1 MAVSKISLHYAQ
13 TTGGSNEAEAA
24 AAFPWNNPKKAVNPY
39 LDPAEV
45 APESALSNLIALYAA
60 DNEQEQLRRE
70 ALSDEVWERYFFNES
85 RDPVQRE
92 MEQDRLISRAKME
105 HEQQRFNPDLVI
117 IADVGAQPAHIS
129 KPLLERI
136 KYFHSLGR
144 AKAYSRY
151 LRETIR
157 PCLERLE
164 RVRDSQVSASFRFMA
179 SHDGLEGLLV
189 LHEMNQDQV
198 KRLSTLVA
206 AHMSMCLDAACGD
219 LFVSDDVK
227 PEEIRQAW
235 ERVAAEA
242 MRLEVIPPA
251 FEQLRRKKRRRKPV
265 PYELIPPSLARM
277 LCADWW
283 YRKLWQMRCEW
294 REEQLRAVCLVNKK
308 ASPYVSYEAV
318 IHKREQRRKSL
329 EFFRSHE
336 LVNEDGDTLDMEDVV
351 NASNSNPA
359 HRRNEMMACV
369 KGLELI
375 AEMRGDCAVFY
386 TITCPSRFHA
396 TLNNGRP
403 NPKWTSATV
412 RQSSDY
418 LVDTF
423 AAFRKAMHKAGLRW
437 YGVRVAEP
445 HHDGTVHWHLL
456 CFMRKKDRRS
466 ITALLCKYA
475 IREDRE
481 ELGANTGPRFKSE
494 LINPR
499 KGTPTSYIAKYISK
513 NIDGRGLAKEIS
525 KETGRSLRDSAEHV
539 SAWASLHR
547 VQQFRFFGIPGRQ
560 AYRELRLLAGQAKRD
575 LPPLKPIPGKPE
587 LTPEILTALANARPV
602 IGNPRLDAVLAAAD
616 AGCFATYIMA
626 QGGVLVPRKHHLVRT
641 AYELNDEPGTY
652 GDHGIRIYGI
662 WSPIAEGKI
671 CTHAVKWKK
680 VRKAVDVQEAAADQ
694 GACAP
699 WTRGNN
705 CPPVENLNKSG
716 GDLTDIKT
724 MGEKELQEYLHNMG
738 QKERRELTAR
748 LRMVKPK
755 RKKAYK
761 QTISDQQRLQLE
773 AELSSRGFD
782 GSESEIDLLL
792 RGGSIPSGAGL
803 RIFYRNHRLR
813 EDDKWRQWYG

>member
-1 MAVSKISLHYAQ
+1 MAVSKFTLHNAP
-13 TTGGSNEAEAA
+13 TTGGSNEAAV
-24 AAFPWNNPKKAVNPY
+24 AFSWNNPKKAVNPY
-39 LDPAEV
+39 LDPAAV

-70 ALSDEVWERYFFNES
+70 KVSDEVWERYFFNES

-92 MEQDRLISRAKME
+92 MEQDLLISRAKMAR
-105 HEQQRFNPDLVI
+105 EQQQFNADLVI
-117 IADVGAQPAHIS
+117 ISDVNAQPSHIS

-136 KYFHSLGR
+136 KYFQSLDKP
-144 AKAYSRY
+144 KAYSRY

-157 PCLERLE
+157 PCIKRLE
-164 RVRDSQVSASFRFMA
+164 HVRDSQASASFRFMA
-179 SHDGLEGLLV
+179 SRDGLEGLLV
-189 LHEMNQDQV
+189 LPEMNQEQV

-206 AHMSMCLDAACGD
+206 AQMSICLEAACSE
-219 LFVSDDVK
+219 LFTDEDVT
-227 PEEIRQAW
+227 PEEIRQSW
-235 ERVAAEA
+235 ERVAAEV
-242 MRLEVIPPA
+242 MRLDVIPPA
-251 FEQLRRKKRRRKPV
+251 FEQLRRKKHRRNPV
-265 PYELIPPSLARM
+265 PYELIPGSLARM

-283 YRKLWQMRCEW
+283 YRKLWKMRCEW

-336 LVNEDGDTLDMEDVV
+336 LVNADGDTLDMEDVV
-351 NASNSNPA
+351 NASSSNPA

-375 AEMRGDCAVFY
+375 AEMRGECAVFY

-403 NPKWTSATV
+403 NPKWSSTSV

-456 CFMRKKDRRS
+456 CFMRKKDRKS
-466 ITALLCKYA
+466 ITALLRKFA

-481 ELGANTGPRFKSE
+481 ELGTNTGPRFKSE

-560 AYRELRLLAGQAKRD
+560 AYRELRLLAGQAARAQGDK
-575 LPPLKPIPGKPE
+575 KAG
-587 LTPEILTALANARPV
+587 TPVLE
-602 IGNPRLDAVLAAAD
+602 NPRLDAVLAAAD
-616 AGCFATYIMA
+616 AGCFATYIMK

-641 AYELNDEPGTY
+641 AYELNDEPSAY
-652 GDHGIRIYGI
+652 GDHGVRIYGI
-662 WSPIAEGKI
+662 WSPIIEGRI
-671 CTHAVKWKK
+671 CTHAVKWKM
-680 VRKAVDVQEAAADQ
+680 VRKAVDLQEATADQ

-705 CPPVENLNKSG
+705 CPPVENLSQSG
-716 GDLTDIKT
+716 DDAPDIRA
-724 MGEKELQEYLHNMG
+724 MNEKELQDHLHSMSK
-738 QKERRELTAR
+738 KELRELNTR
-748 LRMVKPK
+748 LRLVKPK
-755 RKKAYK
+755 RRKGYK
-761 QTISDQQRLQLE
+761 QEISSNLRLQLE
-773 AELSSRGFD
+773 TELRSRGFD
-782 GSESEIDLLL
+782 GSETEIDLLL

-803 RIFYRNHRLR
+803 RIFYRDQRLQ
-813 EDDKWRQWYG
+813 EDAKWRQWY

>member
-1 MAVSKISLHYAQ
+1 MTEI
-13 TTGGSNEAEAA
+13 TTGRLAATFVTENPGSVENVAGLYS
-24 AAFPWNNPKKAVNPY
+24 WNLPKQAVNPY

-45 APESALSNLIALYAA
+45 APESALSNLITLYAA
-60 DNEQEQLRRE
+60 DNEQEHLRRE
-70 ALSDEVWERYFFNES
+70 ALSDKVWERYFFNEP

-92 MEQDRLISRAKME
+92 MEQDRLISHAKMAR
-105 HEQQRFNPDLVI
+105 EQQRVNPDLVI
-117 IADVGAQPAHIS
+117 IADVSAAPAHIS

-136 KYFHSLGR
+136 KYFNTLGR
-144 AKAYSRY
+144 PKAYSRY

-157 PCLERLE
+157 PCIDRLE
-164 RVRDSQVSASFRFMA
+164 RVRDCQMSASFRFMA
-179 SHDGLEGLLV
+179 SHDGLEGLLI
-189 LHEMNQDQV
+189 LPEMSQDQV

-219 LFVSDDVK
+219 LFVAEDVK
-227 PEEIRQAW
+227 PEEIRKAW

-251 FEQLRRKKRRRKPV
+251 FEKLRRKKRRRKPV

-308 ASPYVSYEAV
+308 ASPYVSYEAM

-466 ITALLCKYA
+466 ITALLRKFA

-560 AYRELRLLAGQAKRD
+560 AYRELRLLAGQA
-575 LPPLKPIPGKPE
+575 
-587 LTPEILTALANARPV
+587 ARVQGERKAGAPV
-602 IGNPRLDAVLAAAD
+602 LDNPRLDAVLAAAD
-616 AGCFATYIMA
+616 VGCFASYIMK

-641 AYELNDEPGTY
+641 AYELNDEPSAY

-671 CTHAVKWKK
+671 CTHAMKWKK
-680 VRKAVDVQEAAADQ
+680 VRKAVDVQEATADQ

-705 CPPVENLNKSG
+705 CPPVENTNKSG
-716 GDLTDIKT
+716 GELPDIKT
-724 MGEKELQEYLHNMG
+724 MNEKELQDYLHNMG

-748 LRMVKPK
+748 LRLVKPK
-755 RKKAYK
+755 RKTVYK
-761 QTISDQQRLQLE
+761 QNISEQQRLQLK
-773 AELSSRGFD
+773 AELTARGFE
-782 GSESEIDLLL
+782 GSASEIDLLL

-803 RIFYRNHRLR
+803 RIFYRNQRLQ
-813 EDDKWRQWYG
+813 EDDRWRQWYG

>member
-1 MAVSKISLHYAQ
+1 MSHHEVEKH
-13 TTGGSNEAEAA
+13 GGAEDSA
-24 AAFPWNNPKKAVNPY
+24 AAFAWNVPKKAINPY
-39 LDPAEV
+39 MDPAEV
-45 APESALSNLIALYAA
+45 APVSALSNLITLYAA
-60 DNEQEQLRRE
+60 DNEQEQLHRE
-70 ALSDEVWERYFFNES
+70 ALSNEVWERYFYNES

-92 MEQDRLISRAKME
+92 MEQDQLISRAKMAR
-105 HEQQRFNPDLVI
+105 EQQRFNPDLVI
-117 IADVGAQPAHIS
+117 VADVGAQPAHIS

-136 KYFHSLGR
+136 KYFEGLGKP
-144 AKAYSRY
+144 KAYSRY

-164 RVRDSQVSASFRFMA
+164 RVRTSQVSASFRFMA

-189 LHEMNQDQV
+189 LPEMNQEQV

-206 AHMSMCLDAACGD
+206 AHMSMCLDAACGE
-219 LFVSDDVK
+219 LFTDEDVT
-227 PEEIRQAW
+227 PEEIRRSW

-242 MRLEVIPPA
+242 MRLDVIPPA
-251 FEQLRRKKRRRKPV
+251 FEQLRRKKHRRKPV
-265 PYELIPPSLARM
+265 PYELIPGSLARM

-336 LVNEDGDTLDMEDVV
+336 LVNAEGDTLDMEEVV
-351 NASNSNPA
+351 NASSSNPA

-375 AEMRGDCAVFY
+375 AEMRGECAVFY

-418 LVDTF
+418 LVNMF

-456 CFMRKKDRRS
+456 CFMRKKDRKS
-466 ITALLCKYA
+466 ITALLRKFA

-481 ELGANTGPRFKSE
+481 ELGTNTGPRFKSE

-513 NIDGRGLAKEIS
+513 NIDGRGLAQEIS
-525 KETGRSLRDSAEHV
+525 KETGRSLRDNAENV
-539 SAWASLHR
+539 NAWASLHR

-587 LTPEILTALANARPV
+587 LTPEILAALANARPV

-641 AYELNDEPGTY
+641 AYELKDEPSTY
-652 GDHGIRIYGI
+652 GDHGIRIYGV
-662 WSPIAEGKI
+662 WSPIIEGRI
-671 CTHAVKWKK
+671 CTHVVKWKM
-680 VRKAVDVQEAAADQ
+680 VRKAVDLQKATADQ

-705 CPPVENLNKSG
+705 CPPVENLNQSG
-716 GDLTDIKT
+716 GEVPDIT
-724 MGEKELQEYLHNMG
+724 SMDEKALQDYLHGMG
-738 QKERRELTAR
+738 IKERRELVAR
-748 LRMVKPK
+748 LRLVKPK

-761 QTISDQQRLQLE
+761 QEISEQQRLQLE
-773 AELSSRGFD
+773 YELRSRGFD
-782 GSESEIDLLL
+782 GSEYEVNLLL
-792 RGGSIPSGAGL
+792 RGGSLPSGGGL
-803 RIFYRNHRLR
+803 RIFYQNGRLR
-813 EDDKWRQWYG
+813 EDDKWRQYY

>member
-1 MAVSKISLHYAQ
+1 MSHHDVKNY
-13 TTGGSNEAEAA
+13 GGADDAA
-24 AAFPWNNPKKAVNPY
+24 TAFVWNAPKKAVNPY
-39 LDPAEV
+39 VDPAEV
-45 APESALSNLIALYAA
+45 APVSALSNLIALYAS

-70 ALSDEVWERYFFNES
+70 AMSDEVWERYFYNEA

-92 MEQDRLISRAKME
+92 MEHDRLISRAKMAR
-105 HEQQRFNPDLVI
+105 EQQRFNPDLVI
-117 IADVGAQPAHIS
+117 LADVSAEPSHIS

-136 KYFHSLGR
+136 KYFEGLGKP
-144 AKAYSRY
+144 KAYSRY

-157 PCLERLE
+157 SCLERLE
-164 RVRDSQVSASFRFMA
+164 RVRASQVSASFRFMA

-189 LHEMNQDQV
+189 LPEMNQEQV

-206 AHMSMCLDAACGD
+206 AHMSMCLDAACGE
-219 LFVSDDVK
+219 LFTDEDVT
-227 PEEIRQAW
+227 PEEIRRSW

-242 MRLEVIPPA
+242 MRLDVIPPA
-251 FEQLRRKKRRRKPV
+251 FEQLRRKKHRRNPV
-265 PYELIPPSLARM
+265 PYELIPGSLARM

-336 LVNEDGDTLDMEDVV
+336 LTNEQGDTLDMEDVV
-351 NASNSNPA
+351 NASSSNPA

-418 LVDTF
+418 LVHTF

-456 CFMRKKDRRS
+456 CFMRKKDRKS
-466 ITALLCKYA
+466 ITALLRKFA

-481 ELGANTGPRFKSE
+481 ELGNNTGPRFKSE

-513 NIDGRGLAKEIS
+513 NIDGRGLGNEIS
-525 KETGRSLRDSAEHV
+525 KETGRSLRDNAEHV
-539 SAWASLHR
+539 NAWASLHR
-547 VQQFRFFGIPGRQ
+547 VQ
-560 AYRELRLLAGQAKRD
+560 
-575 LPPLKPIPGKPE
+575 
-587 LTPEILTALANARPV
+587 
-602 IGNPRLDAVLAAAD
+602 
-616 AGCFATYIMA
+616 
-626 QGGVLVPRKHHLVRT
+626 
-641 AYELNDEPGTY
+641 
-652 GDHGIRIYGI
+652 
-662 WSPIAEGKI
+662 
-671 CTHAVKWKK
+671 
-680 VRKAVDVQEAAADQ
+680 
-694 GACAP
+694 
-699 WTRGNN
+699 
-705 CPPVENLNKSG
+705 
-716 GDLTDIKT
+716 
-724 MGEKELQEYLHNMG
+724 
-738 QKERRELTAR
+738 
-748 LRMVKPK
+748 
-755 RKKAYK
+755 
-761 QTISDQQRLQLE
+761 
-773 AELSSRGFD
+773 
-782 GSESEIDLLL
+782 
-792 RGGSIPSGAGL
+792 
-803 RIFYRNHRLR
+803 
-813 EDDKWRQWYG
+813 

>member
-1 MAVSKISLHYAQ
+1 M
-13 TTGGSNEAEAA
+13 TTGRLAATFVTENPGSVENVAG
-24 AAFPWNNPKKAVNPY
+24 PYSWNLPKQAVNPY
-39 LDPAEV
+39 LDPADV
-45 APESALSNLIALYAA
+45 APVSALSNLITLYAA

-92 MEQDRLISRAKME
+92 IEQDRLISHAKMAR
-105 HEQQRFNPDLVI
+105 EQQRVNPDLVI
-117 IADVGAQPAHIS
+117 IADVSAMPAHIS

-179 SHDGLEGLLV
+179 SQDGLEGLLV
-189 LHEMNQDQV
+189 LPEMNQDQV

-308 ASPYVSYEAV
+308 ASPYVSYEAM

-466 ITALLCKYA
+466 ITALLRKFA

-539 SAWASLHR
+539 CAWASLHR

-560 AYRELRLLAGQAKRD
+560 AYRELRLLAGQA
-575 LPPLKPIPGKPE
+575 
-587 LTPEILTALANARPV
+587 ARVQGERKAGAPV
-602 IGNPRLDAVLAAAD
+602 LDNPRLDAVLAAAD
-616 AGCFATYIMA
+616 TGCFATYIMK

-641 AYELNDEPGTY
+641 AYELNDEPSAY

-716 GDLTDIKT
+716 GDLPDIKA
-724 MGEKELQEYLHNMG
+724 MDEKELQEYLYNMG
-738 QKERRELTAR
+738 QKERRELAVR
-748 LRMVKPK
+748 LRQVKPK

-761 QTISDQQRLQLE
+761 QTISDQQHLQLE
-773 AELSSRGFD
+773 KELSSRGFD

-803 RIFYRNHRLR
+803 RVFYRNNRLQ
-813 EDDKWRQWYG
+813 EDDKWRQWY

>member
-1 MAVSKISLHYAQ
+1 MSHHDVKNYDGADDAA
-13 TTGGSNEAEAA
+13 TT
-24 AAFPWNNPKKAVNPY
+24 FVWNAPKKAVNPY
-39 LDPAEV
+39 VDPAEV
-45 APESALSNLIALYAA
+45 APVSALSNLIALYAS

-70 ALSDEVWERYFFNES
+70 AMSDEVWERYFYNEA

-92 MEQDRLISRAKME
+92 MEQDRLISRAKMAR
-105 HEQQRFNPDLVI
+105 EQQRFNPDLVI
-117 IADVGAQPAHIS
+117 LADVSAEPSHIS

-136 KYFHSLGR
+136 KYFEGLGKP
-144 AKAYSRY
+144 KAYSRY

-157 PCLERLE
+157 SCLERLE
-164 RVRDSQVSASFRFMA
+164 RVRASQVSASFRFMA

-189 LHEMNQDQV
+189 LPEMNQDQV

-206 AHMSMCLDAACGD
+206 AHMSMCLDAACGE
-219 LFVSDDVK
+219 LFTDEDVT
-227 PEEIRQAW
+227 PEEIRRSW

-242 MRLEVIPPA
+242 MRLDVIPPA
-251 FEQLRRKKRRRKPV
+251 FEQLRRKKNRHNPV
-265 PYELIPPSLARM
+265 PYELIPGSLARM

-283 YRKLWQMRCEW
+283 NRKLWQMRCEW

-336 LVNEDGDTLDMEDVV
+336 LTNEQGDTLDMEDVV
-351 NASNSNPA
+351 NASSSNPA

-418 LVDTF
+418 LVHTF
-423 AAFRKAMHKAGLRW
+423 AAFRKAMHKTGLRW

-456 CFMRKKDRRS
+456 CFMRKKDRKS
-466 ITALLCKYA
+466 ITALLRKFA

-481 ELGANTGPRFKSE
+481 ELGNNTGPRFKSE

-513 NIDGRGLAKEIS
+513 NIDGRGLANEIS
-525 KETGRSLRDSAEHV
+525 KETGRSLRDNAEHV
-539 SAWASLHR
+539 NAWASLHR

-560 AYRELRLLAGQAKRD
+560 AYRELRLLAGQA
-575 LPPLKPIPGKPE
+575 
-587 LTPEILTALANARPV
+587 ARQQADKKAGAPV
-602 IGNPRLDAVLAAAD
+602 LDNPRLDAVLAAAD
-616 AGCFATYIMA
+616 AGCFATYIMK

-641 AYELNDEPGTY
+641 AYELNDEPSAY

-662 WSPIAEGKI
+662 WSPIVEGKI

-705 CPPVENLNKSG
+705 CPPVEKMNYFEPDSP
-716 GDLTDIKT
+716 GDDLPEPLPDF
-724 MGEKELQEYLHNMG
+724 QNMSR
-738 QKERRELTAR
+738 KERRELTAR
-748 LRMVKPK
+748 LRQVKPK
-755 RKKAYK
+755 RRKGYK
-761 QTISDQQRLQLE
+761 QEINDQLRLQLE
-773 AELSSRGFD
+773 VELKSRGFD
-782 GSESEIDLLL
+782 GSEKEINLLL

-803 RIFYRNHRLR
+803 RLFYRN
-813 EDDKWRQWYG
+813 

>member
-1 MAVSKISLHYAQ
+1 MPELTKDK
-13 TTGGSNEAEAA
+13 GGPTEAA
-24 AAFPWNNPKKAVNPY
+24 GVFPWNAPKKAVNPY

-45 APESALSNLIALYAA
+45 APVSALSNLITLYAA
-60 DNEQEQLRRE
+60 DNEQKQLRRE

-92 MEQDRLISRAKME
+92 MEQDQLISRAKMAR
-105 HEQQRFNPDLVI
+105 EQQCFNSDLI
-117 IADVGAQPAHIS
+117 ILANVSAEPAHVS

-136 KYFHSLGR
+136 KFFQGLGR
-144 AKAYSRY
+144 QKAYSRY

-164 RVRDSQVSASFRFMA
+164 CVRESQVSASFRFMA
-179 SHDGLEGLLV
+179 SHEGLEGLLV
-189 LHEMNQDQV
+189 LPEMNQEQV

-206 AHMSMCLDAACGD
+206 AHMSMCLDAACSD
-219 LFVSDDVK
+219 LFVTDDVK
-227 PEEIRQAW
+227 PEQIRQSW
-235 ERVAAEA
+235 EKVAAEA
-242 MRLEVIPPA
+242 MRLDVIPPA

-265 PYELIPPSLARM
+265 PYDLIPGSLARM

-294 REEQLRAVCLVNKK
+294 REEQLRAVCLVNRK

-329 EFFRSHE
+329 EFFQSHE
-336 LVNEDGDTLDMEDVV
+336 LVNADGDTLDMEDVV
-351 NASNSNPA
+351 NASSSNPA

-403 NPKWTSATV
+403 NPKWTSETV

-456 CFMRKKDRRS
+456 CFMRKKDRRTL
-466 ITALLCKYA
+466 TALLRKFA
-475 IREDRE
+475 IREDRA
-481 ELGANTGPRFKSE
+481 ELGHNTGPRFKSE

-525 KETGRSLRDSAEHV
+525 KETGKSLRDSAEHV

-560 AYRELRLLAGQAKRD
+560 AYRELRLLAGQA
-575 LPPLKPIPGKPE
+575 
-587 LTPEILTALANARPV
+587 ARAQGDKKAGAPV
-602 IGNPRLDAVLAAAD
+602 LENPRLDAVLAAAD
-616 AGCFATYIMA
+616 VGCFATYIMK
-626 QGGVLVPRKHHLVRT
+626 QGGVLVPRKNHLIRT

-662 WSPIAEGKI
+662 WSPIVEGTI
-671 CTHAVKWKK
+671 CTHAMKWKM
-680 VRKAVDVQEAAADQ
+680 VRKAVDLREATADQ
-694 GACAP
+694 GARAP

-705 CPPVENLNKSG
+705 CPPVEKMYQTG
-716 GDLTDIKT
+716 GEIPGSEEPAALPDFENMSK
-724 MGEKELQEYLHNMG
+724 KEL
-738 QKERRELTAR
+738 RELTAR
-748 LRMVKPK
+748 LRLVKPK
-755 RKKAYK
+755 RRKGYK
-761 QTISDQQRLQLE
+761 QEITEYQRLQLE
-773 AELSSRGFD
+773 AELRSRGFD
-782 GSESEIDLLL
+782 ASETEVDLLL

-803 RIFYRNHRLR
+803 RLFYRNQRLQ
-813 EDDKWRQWYG
+813 EDDKWRQWY